1 MTEENKQP
9 ATDLGKI
16 FGSAVS
22 GVAGMMNDLK
32 AQIHEKI
39 ESYLA
44 KMDLVKRE
52 EFEVLKAM
60 LTQARFEQEEL
71 KQRLT
76 ALESS
81 NKK

>member
-9 ATDLGKI
+9 ASDLGKI

-32 AQIHEKI
+32 AQMHEKI

-52 EFEVLKAM
+52 EFDVLKAM
-60 LTQARFEQEEL
+60 LAQSRLEQEEL
-71 KQRLT
+71 KKRLV
-76 ALESS
+76 ALEKDS
-81 NKK
+81 KK